1 MLRRVVA
8 HWPVI
13 IVTMVLG
20 AVITL
25 QVVRTRK
32 ATFKS
37 ETVIFY
43 KEGVGKSVLG
53 STDAPDAVRSLGTK
67 LKETLLAQQN
77 LRKLIDEFRLYPELV
92 QKGAYAEA
100 VDQMRKKTEFKAR
113 SQETFAITFEGLDK
127 DQAQKVCA
135 RMAEVLVAE
144 NDKRLQEE
152 NRGATEILEA
162 EKKKADD
169 DLNRVERQLSQFLQ
183 MHPEFASAKDG
194 FGTEALKV
202 KADEDERRR
211 GRAKPGHGARRGT
224 AQVTPGA
231 PPVDDRASA
240 VDPVLLASRSQAQA
254 DLSAAQR
261 DLADKSSNFTEQ
273 HPAVREAMQRV
284 AAAQAALKR
293 AQDAIDAATPKDEAP
308 RKQQQIVDDPY
319 AEPPKPVASVAPN
332 PNPNPDSDE
341 DDKPKPKGKDADA
354 DQGEKLVTLEMEWA
368 RLGRDLANARAHQGD
383 LETKLYRA
391 QMVANTAESGYGT
404 RIAVLDPA
412 YKPSGPS
419 NAPNRTVVMIGLAA
433 SIVVGVV
440 LSAAWGLFL
449 DDRLFAASEIEG
461 VVMVPVLGVVPRE
474 KRKEKPKDKGSP
486 GRKWGLSRG

>member
-53 STDAPDAVRSLGTK
+53 PSDAPDAVRSLGTK

-152 NRGATEILEA
+152 NRGATEILEV

-169 DLNRVERQLSQFLQ
+169 DLFRVERQLSQFLQ

-194 FGTEALKV
+194 FGTEALKI

-211 GRAKPGHGARRGT
+211 GRVKPGHSARRGA
-224 AQVTPGA
+224 AQVVPGG

-240 VDPVLLASRSQAQA
+240 VDPVLLATRSQAQT

-261 DLADKSSNFTEQ
+261 ELADKSSNFTEQ

-284 AAAQAALKR
+284 ASAQAALKR
-293 AQDAIDAATPKDEAP
+293 AQDAIDAATPKDDAPAP
-308 RKQQQIVDDPY
+308 RKQQPVVDDPY
-319 AEPPKPVASVAPN
+319 AEPPKPVASVALN
-332 PNPNPDSDE
+332 PNPSPDSDE
-341 DDKPKPKGKDADA
+341 DDKPKPKGKDV

-433 SIVVGVV
+433 SIVAGVV

-449 DDRLFAASEIEG
+449 DDRLFAASEIEA

-474 KRKEKPKDKGSP
+474 KRRQKPKDKGSP
-486 GRKWGLSRG
+486 GRKWGRSRG

>member
-1 MLRRVVA
+1 MNAPMDKNTNPRLSQASIATATALQGARAVAAPAGQPPAQAALDVVAMLRRVVA

-53 STDAPDAVRSLGTK
+53 TSDSPEAIRSLGTK

-77 LRKLIDEFRLYPELV
+77 LHRLIDEFRLYPELV

-152 NRGATEILEA
+152 NRGATEILEV
-162 EKKKADD
+162 EKKKADE
-169 DLNRVERQLSQFLQ
+169 DLNRVEHQLSQFLQ
-183 MHPEFASAKDG
+183 IHPEFASAKDG
-194 FGTEALKV
+194 FGTEVLKI

-211 GRAKPGHGARRGT
+211 GRAKPGHGARRGA
-224 AQVTPGA
+224 AQVTPGS

-240 VDPVLLASRSQAQA
+240 VDPVLLASRSQAQTDSQRGPEGA
-254 DLSAAQR
+254 RRQVVEFYRAAPRCARGDAARGRRQR
-261 DLADKSSNFTEQ
+261 GSEARAGRDRRR
-273 HPAVREAMQRV
+273 HPQGGRP
-284 AAAQAALKR
+284 AQAAAARRRPLR
-293 AQDAIDAATPKDEAP
+293 RTPEAGRFSGPQRQPRHRRGRQTQAQKQGSRRRSGREARHPGDGVGAP
-308 RKQQQIVDDPY
+308 RTRP
-319 AEPPKPVASVAPN
+319 
-332 PNPNPDSDE
+332 
-341 DDKPKPKGKDADA
+341 
-354 DQGEKLVTLEMEWA
+354 GE
-368 RLGRDLANARAHQGD
+368 R
-383 LETKLYRA
+383 
-391 QMVANTAESGYGT
+391 
-404 RIAVLDPA
+404 
-412 YKPSGPS
+412 
-419 NAPNRTVVMIGLAA
+419 
-433 SIVVGVV
+433 
-440 LSAAWGLFL
+440 
-449 DDRLFAASEIEG
+449 EG
-461 VVMVPVLGVVPRE
+461 A
-474 KRKEKPKDKGSP
+474 P
-486 GRKWGLSRG
+486 GRPRDQALPRPDGGEHRRERLRHPHRGPRPRLTSRAAPPTCPTGRW